1 MLVFVLALLTQ
12 CTKDIPLNDSMINS
26 SGNRTSIPSVD
37 STMFNNELDGKF
49 LYTHLKYY
57 MGSVD
62 LTSYLPKEHQELF
75 KKELESRKE
84 RYKQNHTMKLLMILL
99 VKNITLRNL
108 VP

>member
-1 MLVFVLALLTQ
+1 
-12 CTKDIPLNDSMINS
+12 
-26 SGNRTSIPSVD
+26 
-37 STMFNNELDGKF
+37 MFNNELDGKF

-62 LTSYLPKEHQELF
+62 LTSYLPKEHQELL
-75 KKELESRKE
+75 KKNLNLGKKDISK
-84 RYKQNHTMKLLMILL
+84 NHTMKLLMILL